1 MASRRQEFKALSKYI
16 TQLRPIG
23 KLYGFMV
30 RGQNGK
36 EVEVSFGGLDNFCGS
51 VVFPP
56 DKIVCTTTNFFA
68 LMSLFDKN
76 KISFTEVVRLKGLL
90 AKMVGEGK

>member
-23 KLYGFMV
+23 KLYPFKV
-30 RGQNGK
+30 RGANGK
-36 EVEVSFGGLDNFCGS
+36 DIDVSFGGLENFGGS
-51 VVFPP
+51 VVFPTE
-56 DKIVCTTTNFFA
+56 KVGCTATNFFA
-68 LMSLFDKN
+68 LMTLFDKN
-76 KISFTEVVRLKGLL
+76 KIAFTEVVRLKGLL